1 MFRSHG
7 CINKRISIFD
17 ETWIL
22 IRTLYSICFHNK
34 DFRRYFKS
42 AWLLTRN
49 NISFDSRFEV
59 LKRKKSKNDFN
70 RNLRRIITHLI
81 YDIKTN
87 PNSIRQN
94 IFPITNRFPDNEL
107 KLIFLKL
114 WAKQCR
120 PSNDH
125 SQQSWNS
132 LNCLNTWL
140 VYWST
145 SQSS

>member
-1 MFRSHG
+1 MLFRG
-7 CINKRISIFD
+7 LR
-17 ETWIL
+17 
-22 IRTLYSICFHNK
+22 LYSICLNNK

-107 KLIFLKL
+107 KLVFLKL
-114 WAKQCR
+114 WAKQRR